1 MRRRVLVGLTVAA
14 TIGGLYLWNASWLAP
29 VPQGRPLVEAHRGI
43 HQTFDRTNLTQ
54 RDCTARRMRPPTNPY
69 LENTIGSMRA
79 SFAAGADEVELDVHP
94 TTDGEFAVF
103 HDWTLECR
111 TNGKGVTRQQSMA
124 YLRTL
129 DLGYGYTADGG
140 KTYPFRGKFVGQM
153 KTLHEILTAFPAK
166 SFLINI
172 KSDDP
177 TEVDALV
184 AYLRA
189 RGHPTD
195 RRLRVVASDAILD
208 RLAMVAPEA
217 RRWSVRRT
225 KSCSIRYIA
234 LGWMGYVPE
243 SCRHGFIGVPV
254 NAGWAF
260 WGWPNRFLQ
269 RMRDADVEV
278 VVAGP
283 IGNKSGDPGLT
294 DPTQL
299 DAVPQHYDGRLLTDD
314 VERIGPAVLKRWPRQ
329 SAR

>member
-1 MRRRVLVGLTVAA
+1 
-14 TIGGLYLWNASWLAP
+14 
-29 VPQGRPLVEAHRGI
+29 
-43 HQTFDRTNLTQ
+43 
-54 RDCTARRMRPPTNPY
+54 
-69 LENTIGSMRA
+69 
-79 SFAAGADEVELDVHP
+79 
-94 TTDGEFAVF
+94 
-103 HDWTLECR
+103 
-111 TNGKGVTRQQSMA
+111 
-124 YLRTL
+124 
-129 DLGYGYTADGG
+129 
-140 KTYPFRGKFVGQM
+140 M

-314 VERIGPAVLKRWPRQ
+314 VERIGPAVLKRWPQQ

>member
-1 MRRRVLVGLTVAA
+1 MRKRVIFGLAATA
-14 TIGGLYLWNASWLAP
+14 TIGGVYLWNASWLAP
-29 VPQGRPLVEAHRGI
+29 APQGHPLIEAHRGI

-54 RDCTARRMRPPTNPY
+54 HDCTATRMRPPTNPY
-69 LENTIGSMRA
+69 LENTISSMQA

-111 TNGKGVTRQQSMA
+111 TNGKGVTRKQSMA

-153 KTLHEILTAFPAK
+153 KTLHEILTAFPTE

-184 AYLRA
+184 AYLRT

-195 RRLRVVASDAILD
+195 RRLRVVASDAVLD
-208 RLAMVAPEA
+208 RLAVIAPEA
-217 RRWSVRRT
+217 RRWSVGRT

-234 LGWMGYVPE
+234 LGWTGYVPE
-243 SCRHGFIGVPV
+243 GCRHGFIGVPV
-254 NAGWAF
+254 NARWAF

-278 VVAGP
+278 IVAGP
-283 IGNKSGDPGLT
+283 MGNKNGDPGLT
-294 DPTQL
+294 DPAQL
-299 DAVPQHYDGRLLTDD
+299 NAVPQQYNGRLFTDD

>member
-29 VPQGRPLVEAHRGI
+29 VPQGGPLVEAHRGI

-140 KTYPFRGKFVGQM
+140 KTYPF
-153 KTLHEILTAFPAK
+153 AA
-166 SFLINI
+166 S
-172 KSDDP
+172 SW
-177 TEVDALV
+177 
-184 AYLRA
+184 A
-189 RGHPTD
+189 R
-195 RRLRVVASDAILD
+195 
-208 RLAMVAPEA
+208 
-217 RRWSVRRT
+217 
-225 KSCSIRYIA
+225 
-234 LGWMGYVPE
+234 
-243 SCRHGFIGVPV
+243 
-254 NAGWAF
+254 
-260 WGWPNRFLQ
+260 
-269 RMRDADVEV
+269 
-278 VVAGP
+278 
-283 IGNKSGDPGLT
+283 
-294 DPTQL
+294 
-299 DAVPQHYDGRLLTDD
+299 
-314 VERIGPAVLKRWPRQ
+314 
-329 SAR
+329 